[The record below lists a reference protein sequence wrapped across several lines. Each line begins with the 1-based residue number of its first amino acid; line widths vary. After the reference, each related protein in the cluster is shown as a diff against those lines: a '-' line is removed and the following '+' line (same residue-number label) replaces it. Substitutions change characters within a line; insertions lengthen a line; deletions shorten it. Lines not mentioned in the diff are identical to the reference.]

1 MNEVLKDRSKQVCG
15 VMDPSF
21 SRDILESDIPRD
33 VLDVLLLD
41 RTTGKNILWMTDG
54 YEHLESVFD
63 VKMGIHDEIDADVI
77 SRPGNKIIRPRVD
90 KSKEEQRKRVV
101 GKAEVFTPSW
111 ICNAMN
117 NLMDAAWF
125 DRKTSPFTIEGNKS
139 WRATRKPI
147 VFPKKLKKTWIDFI
161 TEVRLEITC
170 GEAPFLASRYDTTTG
185 EVIPIPERIGI
196 LDRKLRIVTE
206 NVGCKP
212 KEWLKHAKMALKAIL
227 GFEWQG
233 DNVFLAR
240 ENILWTVLEYYKY
253 YCSAEPISHD
263 ELLDLANIVSWNIWQ
278 MDGLKFV
285 VPLSCHDETIVPK
298 TPKAVQPDLFAIE
311 EELSEQTLPLTKPCP
326 GCAKKH
332 ILDGAELHN
341 GIYCKIMDWQ
351 TGEPYEFLWHYQQG
365 KEREKMEKERR
376 ERERKEREGRSGN
389 D

>member
-1 MNEVLKDRSKQVCG
+1 MKMEKVIGRNNAAAKLWKADVVSAG
-15 VMDPSF
+15 STIDPDF

-33 VLDVLLLD
+33 VLDILLKD
-41 RTTGKNILWMTDG
+41 MTTGHNIMWMTDN
-54 YEHLESVFD
+54 YLHLESTFD
-63 VKMGIHDEIDADVI
+63 VKMGPSDEINADVI

-125 DRKTSPFTIEGNKS
+125 GRKKSPFTVEGNKS
-139 WRATRKPI
+139 WCATKKP
-147 VFPKKLKKTWIDFI
+147 VAFPKKLKKSWLDFV

-206 NVGCKP
+206 NVGNNP
-212 KEWLKHAKMALKAIL
+212 KEWLKHAKMALKAVL

-233 DNVFLAR
+233 DNLLIAR
-240 ENILWTVLEYYKY
+240 ENILYTVLEYYKY
-253 YCSAEPISHD
+253 YCHAVVDHD
-263 ELLDLANIVSWNIWQ
+263 TLLELANVVSWNIWQ

-285 VPLSCHDETIVPK
+285 IPCTCHSTPIVRE
-298 TPKAVQPDLFAIE
+298 VQKVHQDDLFAVQE
-311 EELSEQTLPLTKPCP
+311 TPPKRKAKQPPLEIPCP
-326 GCAKKH
+326 GCAKKDP
-332 ILDGAELHN
+332 IAGAHLHN
-341 GIYCKIMDWQ
+341 GIYCKIMNWETDEPEEFHWQ
-351 TGEPYEFLWHYQQG
+351 IKDG
-365 KEREKMEKERR
+365 KERA
-376 ERERKEREGRSGN
+376 
-389 D
+389 